1 MEVFQYVTKDVK
13 KSLMRFI
20 TRKDF
25 TIKSILM
32 QSVIDNVLAP
42 VNLSCLS
49 IFLSRDRI
57 NTVAISLVKGSNEV
71 IVLCR
76 MHKDKELLIKSLS
89 FSSILDLVDN

>member
-42 VNLSCLS
+42 VNLNCLS

-57 NTVAISLVKGSNEV
+57 NTVAVNLVKDNHEV
-71 IVLCR
+71 IVLCKL
-76 MHKDKELLIKSLS
+76 HKDKELLIKSLS